1 MKNMGI
7 VNKIKYLFS
16 AKQRR
21 EIYEENIK
29 SVNEFLNYFRE
40 LKYFSYS
47 EMQTLQSKYKPTYLY
62 FKRRK
67 FSKINNKIR
76 VFLNKYSNLEGD
88 RKVHNDKFIKD
99 ELIKQNSF
107 LSNIDGK
114 ALDNQQRQAVIVDE
128 DNNLIVAGAGSGKTL
143 TIAAKVSYL
152 VKCLKVDP
160 EKILL
165 ITFTNKAAK
174 EMRERVVSKLG
185 INVDVK
191 TFHSLGNQII
201 AQARKS
207 KPTICED
214 SKKIIESFITEKLVK
229 DMSTLEKLA
238 RFYGSYL
245 SIPEDLEKFDDF
257 GSYLEAQSHI
267 NLQTLKA
274 VRNEHVSFLVGQGA
288 KIESNVTLKDERVK
302 SAEELSIANFLFLN
316 GIRYEYEANYAFS
329 TSTEYKRQYKPDF
342 YLVDYDIY
350 IEHFGINKQERTPWL
365 SEFEEQEYLNGM
377 VWKRDLHKKN
387 NTKLYETYSYQFS
400 EGNLFEI
407 LKEDLTSLGVK
418 FKGIQED
425 ELIYILKGM
434 KNKIGF
440 NEFIK
445 LMSTF
450 LNLYKSSGY
459 NVSDIERMIAAAKK
473 NKNHFIRQREILFFE
488 IFKEFYTYYQEAL
501 EMSKSIDFNDMIN
514 EATKV
519 ITEEATKLNY
529 KYIIIDEYQDISK
542 ARYNLIKA
550 IKDQCNAKVM
560 AVGDDWQSIYRFA
573 GSDIKLFT
581 NFEKMFGASEVL
593 KIEKTYRNSQ
603 QVIDLAG
610 SFIMKNKI
618 QLKKELKSDKS
629 LAQPVSVIYYND
641 LEQALLKALQNIS
654 NNNSYKHV
662 MLLGRNNGDID
673 SLRNNQSMYF
683 KTKYEDGENK
693 IYCAAF
699 ENLNITF
706 STVHKSK
713 GLEADDVIV
722 LNCVNNTCGFPNKIS
737 DDPILRY
744 VLTESDEFPYGE
756 ERRLFYVA
764 LTRTKN
770 KCILLAPAQQSIFIK
785 ELVDVHK
792 VANETMPDCNITPV
806 KCPRCI
812 SGNLTVREDK
822 QGRKF
827 LGCSNYP
834 GCDKTF
840 SDIRLLNA
848 PIKCPRCGGYLM
860 ERKGSYGIFRGCSNY
875 PICTHTERMNKS
887 Y

>member
-1 MKNMGI
+1 MRI
-7 VNKIKYLFS
+7 VNQIKSLFS

-21 EIYEENIK
+21 EVYEENIK
-29 SVNEFLNYFRE
+29 SANEFLECFEE
-40 LKYFSYS
+40 LNYFSYS
-47 EMQTLQSKYKPTYLY
+47 DMQRLNLKYQSTYFY
-62 FKRRK
+62 FKRRRFLK
-67 FSKINNKIR
+67 LNNNIR
-76 VFLNKYSNLEGD
+76 VFLNQYSNLEGN
-88 RKVHNDKFIKD
+88 RRAYNDEFIKN

-114 ALDNQQRQAVIVDE
+114 SLDHQQRQAVIVEE
-128 DNNLIVAGAGSGKTL
+128 DNNLVVAGAGSGKTL

-152 VKCLKVDP
+152 VKCLDVDP

-174 EMRERVVSKLG
+174 EMRERVIAKLG
-185 INVDVK
+185 INVEVK

-201 AQARKS
+201 SQSRKS

-214 SKKIIESFITEKLVK
+214 SKKIIESFIADKLVK
-229 DMSTLEKLA
+229 DMSTLEKLV

-245 SIPEDLEKFDDF
+245 SIPEDLDQFDEF

-267 NLQTLKA
+267 DLQTLKSI
-274 VRNEHVSFLVGQGA
+274 RNEHISLLVGQGI
-288 KIESNVTLKDERVK
+288 KVENHVTLRDERVK
-302 SAEELSIANFLFLN
+302 SAEELAIANFLFLN

-329 TSTEYKRQYKPDF
+329 TSTEFKRQYKPDF
-342 YLVDYDIY
+342 YLPDYNIY
-350 IEHFGINKQERTPWL
+350 IEHFGINKQGKTPWL
-365 SEFEEQEYLNGM
+365 SEFEEQEYLSGIE
-377 VWKRDLHKKN
+377 WKRELHKKN
-387 NTKLYETYSYQFS
+387 NTTLYETYSYQCS
-400 EGNLFEI
+400 EGNIFDI
-407 LKEDLTSLGVK
+407 LRDDLMSLGVE
-418 FKGIQED
+418 FKSIQAE
-425 ELIYILKGM
+425 ELMYILKGM
-434 KNKIGF
+434 KNKVGF

-445 LMSTF
+445 LLSTF

-459 NVSDIERMIAAAKK
+459 SVNDIERMITIAKK
-473 NKNHFIRQREILFFE
+473 NKNRFIRQREILFFE
-488 IFKEFYTYYQEAL
+488 IFKEFYNYYQEAL

-514 EATKV
+514 EATKLIV
-519 ITEEATKLNY
+519 EGETKLNY

-542 ARYNLIKA
+542 ARYQLIKA
-550 IKDQCNAKVM
+550 IKDQCHSKVM

-581 NFEKMFGASEVL
+581 NFEKMFGATEIL

-610 SFIMKNKI
+610 SFIMKNEL

-629 LAQPVSVIYYND
+629 LAQPISVIYYND

-654 NNNSYKHV
+654 TDGSDEQKHI

-673 SLRNNQSMYF
+673 FIRNNQSTYF
-683 KTKYEDGENK
+683 KTKYEGGEHK
-693 IYCAAF
+693 IYCATF
-699 ENLNITF
+699 ENLHITF

-744 VLTESDEFPYGE
+744 VLTDPDAFPYGE

-770 KCILLAPAQQSIFIK
+770 KCILLAPAQQSIFVK
-785 ELVDVHK
+785 ELVEVHN
-792 VANETMPDCNITPV
+792 VPYEVMSDCTLTNV
-806 KCPRCI
+806 KCPRCM
-812 SGNLTVREDK
+812 SGNLTIREDS
-822 QGRKF
+822 QGREF

-834 GCDKTF
+834 GCNKTF
-840 SDIRLLNA
+840 KDVKLLDY
-848 PIKCPRCGGYLM
+848 PITCPNCGDYLI
-860 ERKGSYGIFRGCSNY
+860 ERKGPYGSFRGCLNY
-875 PICTHTERMNKS
+875 PKCTHTEAINNR
-887 Y
+887 

>member
-1 MKNMGI
+1 M
-7 VNKIKYLFS
+7 VSKIKSFFS
-16 AKQRR
+16 VKQRR
-21 EIYEENIK
+21 EIYKENLK
-29 SVNEFLNYFRE
+29 SANEFLDSFE
-40 LKYFSYS
+40 KLKYFSYS
-47 EMQTLQSKYKPTYLY
+47 EMAILKSTYKSTYLY
-62 FKRRK
+62 FRRRR
-67 FSKINNKIR
+67 FSKTNHKIR
-76 VFLNKYSNLEGD
+76 DFLNRYSNLERD
-88 RKVHNDKFIKD
+88 RKAYNDQFIKD

-114 ALDNQQRQAVIVDE
+114 SLDNQQRQAVIVEE

-143 TIAAKVSYL
+143 TIVAKVAYL
-152 VKCLKVDP
+152 VKCLNVDP

-174 EMRERVVSKLG
+174 EMRERVVTKLG

-201 AQARKS
+201 AQSRKA

-214 SKKIIESFITEKLVK
+214 SKKIIESFISEKLVT
-229 DMSTLEKLA
+229 DLSTLEKLA

-245 SIPEDLEKFDDF
+245 SIPEDLEKFEDF

-274 VRNEHVSFLVGQGA
+274 IRNEHVCFLVGQGI
-288 KIESNVTLKDERVK
+288 KVERNVTLKDERVK

-316 GIRYEYEANYAFS
+316 GIRYEYEPNYAFS
-329 TSTEYKRQYKPDF
+329 TSDEYKRQYKPDF

-350 IEHFGINKQERTPWL
+350 IEHFGINKNGKTPWL
-365 SEFEEQEYLNGM
+365 SEVEEQQYLSGIE
-377 VWKRDLHKKN
+377 WKRELHKKN
-387 NTKLYETYSYQFS
+387 NTTLYETYSYQFS
-400 EGNLFEI
+400 EGSIFEI
-407 LKEDLTSLGVK
+407 LTEDLKSLGVA
-418 FKGIQED
+418 FKGTQEED
-425 ELIYILKGM
+425 LIYILKEM

-459 NVSDIERMIAAAKK
+459 DVSHLDQMITIAKK
-473 NKNHFIRQREILFFE
+473 NKNHFIRKREILFFE
-488 IFKEFYTYYQEAL
+488 IFKEFYNYYQEAL
-501 EMSKSIDFNDMIN
+501 ETSKSIDFNDMIN
-514 EATKV
+514 EATKLT
-519 ITEEATKLNY
+519 IEGATKLNY
-529 KYIIIDEYQDISK
+529 NYIIIDEYQDISK

-550 IKDQCNAKVM
+550 IKDQCHSKVM

-593 KIEKTYRNSQ
+593 KIERTYRNSQ
-603 QVIDLAG
+603 QMIDLAG
-610 SFIMKNKI
+610 SFIMKNEI
-618 QLKKELKSDKS
+618 QLRKALKSDKS
-629 LAQPVSVIYYND
+629 LDQPVSVIYYND
-641 LEQALLKALQNIS
+641 LEQALLKALKSIS
-654 NNNSYKHV
+654 HHNSYKHV
-662 MLLGRNNGDID
+662 MLLGRNNSDLDFIK
-673 SLRNNQSMYF
+673 NNQSMYF
-683 KTKYEDGENK
+683 KTKYQHGENK
-693 IYCAAF
+693 VYCAAF
-699 ENLNITF
+699 ENLDITF
-706 STVHKSK
+706 TTVHKSK

-722 LNCVNNTCGFPNKIS
+722 LNCTNSTCGFPNKIS
-737 DDPILRY
+737 DDPILGY
-744 VLTESDEFPYGE
+744 VLTEPDEFPYGE

-770 KCILLAPAQQSIFIK
+770 KCILLAPIQQSEFVK
-785 ELVDVHK
+785 ELVEVHQIPYE
-792 VANETMPDCNITPV
+792 VMPDCKVTTV

-812 SGNLTVREDK
+812 SGNLIIRENK
-822 QGRKF
+822 QGGKF

-840 SDIRLLNA
+840 SDVRLLNA

-860 ERKGSYGIFRGCSNY
+860 ERQGSHGVFRGCSNY
-875 PICTHTERMNKS
+875 PLCKHTERMNNR